1 MQIGTRW
8 QVATTP
14 PQALPASVRDA
25 IHEVETE
32 LPASGW
38 WTLTW
43 LEGRP
48 VVTSDSGVQLSVDA
62 SGHVSRGA
70 AGMPDLGDEDD
81 DWLGA

>member
-14 PQALPASVRDA
+14 PQALPASVCDA
-25 IHEVETE
+25 IREVETE
-32 LPASGW
+32 LPASDW

-62 SGHVSRGA
+62 SGQVTRGA